1 MAQPSLMGN
10 RPVSAL
16 QNVFG
21 FGFGFAVAFGFQ
33 QLSTETARLY

>member
-1 MAQPSLMGN
+1 MAWTSCLESPSVL
-10 RPVSAL
+10 AL

-21 FGFGFAVAFGFQ
+21 FGFGFAFQ

>member
-1 MAQPSLMGN
+1 MIMA
-10 RPVSAL
+10 RPFLLDGRLFLAL

-21 FGFGFAVAFGFQ
+21 FGLR